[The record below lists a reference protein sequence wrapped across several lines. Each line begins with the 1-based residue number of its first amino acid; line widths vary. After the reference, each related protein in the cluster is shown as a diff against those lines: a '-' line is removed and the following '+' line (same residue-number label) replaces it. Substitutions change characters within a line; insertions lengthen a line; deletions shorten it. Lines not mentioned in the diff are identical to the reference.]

1 MEDINDEI
9 KDLQQSITPDLKNN
23 DKDLAAAQNF
33 NETTNEKASLPFG
46 EKIKV
51 LPNYIFKIT

>member
-9 KDLQQSITPDLKNN
+9 KDLQQSITPDLNNN

-33 NETTNEKASLPFG
+33 NETKNEKASPQFG

-51 LPNYIFKIT
+51 RLNYVFKIT

>member
-9 KDLQQSITPDLKNN
+9 KDLQQSITPDLNNN

-33 NETTNEKASLPFG
+33 NETTNEKDSLPFG

-51 LPNYIFKIT
+51 